1 MLESIKEFFKQYG
14 SIGLFFNAFFDGFIL
29 PLPPDFLLSTL
40 ALQKIGNPTLL
51 ALICSLGSVIGGCIG
66 YSVGRFGGRPIVDKI
81 FPNFKIVEKAEVLFQ
96 KYGVWAIVIDA
107 FTPIPYK
114 ALTLGSGLMKFNPFL
129 FATVSFPVRSV
140 RYILVANTANFIG
153 EQIRAEFER
162 TILLIVIAVVALLVL
177 IYSLKKRFANNNLS

>member
-1 MLESIKEFFKQYG
+1 MFESIKEFFKQYG
-14 SIGLFFNAFFDGFIL
+14 SIGLFLNAFFDGFIL

-40 ALQKIGNPTLL
+40 AIQKVGNATIL

-66 YSVGRFGGRPIVDKI
+66 YCVGRFGGRVVVDKI
-81 FPNFKIVEKAEVLFQ
+81 FPNFSIIEKAEILFQ

-114 ALTLGSGLMKFNPFL
+114 ALTLGSGLMKFNPIL
-129 FATVSFPVRSV
+129 FAAVSFPVRSI

-153 EQIRAEFER
+153 DQLRAEFER
-162 TILLIVIAVVALLVL
+162 TILLIVITVITFIFLF
-177 IYSLKKRFANNNLS
+177 YSLKKKFVDNKL